1 MHLGDEKKMPF
12 RKNLS
17 VNSEFTANSLSSDS
31 FVGVPSE
38 DSNKLSYDVE
48 AHKKL
53 TKAILCGIVDG
64 TLTDAFRFVEF
75 KWSKPQAPE
84 FTTVVEPAYK

>member
-1 MHLGDEKKMPF
+1 MPF

-17 VNSEFTANSLSSDS
+17 VNSEFSANSLSSDS

-64 TLTDAFRFVEF
+64 TLTEAFRYVEF
-75 KWSKPQAPE
+75 KWTKPHAPE
-84 FTTVVEPAYK
+84 FTTVVDPAYK

>member
-1 MHLGDEKKMPF
+1 MRTG
-12 RKNLS
+12 
-17 VNSEFTANSLSSDS
+17 SEFSANELSSDS

-48 AHKKL
+48 AHQKL
-53 TKAILCGIVDG
+53 TKAILCGIIDG

-84 FTTVVEPAYK
+84 LTTVVEPAYK